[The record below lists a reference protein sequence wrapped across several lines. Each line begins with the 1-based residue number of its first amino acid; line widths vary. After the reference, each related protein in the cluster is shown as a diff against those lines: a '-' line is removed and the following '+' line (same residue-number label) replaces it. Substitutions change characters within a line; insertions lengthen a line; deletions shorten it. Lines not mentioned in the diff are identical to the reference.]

1 MVDLFPTS
9 IELAEV
15 WGVPKPN
22 KSRAK
27 PRLKTKSVIKSAL
40 WTTYAYIIT
49 LFKTVTRSSHQ
60 LCKHHVVGMRVK

>member
-1 MVDLFPTS
+1 MVDLLPTT

-15 WGVPKPN
+15 WGVPKHS

-27 PRLKTKSVIKSAL
+27 PSLKTKSVTKSAL

-49 LFKTVTRSSHQ
+49 QDS
-60 LCKHHVVGMRVK
+60 